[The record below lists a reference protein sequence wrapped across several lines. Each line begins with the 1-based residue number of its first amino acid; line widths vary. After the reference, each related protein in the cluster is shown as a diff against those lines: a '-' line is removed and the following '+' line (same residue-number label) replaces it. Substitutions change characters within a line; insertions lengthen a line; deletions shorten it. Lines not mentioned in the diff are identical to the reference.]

1 MRDLFLV
8 SFPILSSIIITPL
21 IGALIALFVKGE
33 EKAISKNVRE
43 LALWTTLVELVL
55 VIILI
60 IQFDFNNSNFQ
71 FIEKKSILDKFSISY
86 HLGVDA
92 ISLIFIL
99 LTTFLFPLCFFYT
112 KLSIKFRTREFVIA
126 MLFLEALTIGVF
138 CSLDIVLFY
147 IFFESLLIPMFL
159 IIGIWGGKNR
169 IFSSF
174 KFFLY
179 TLAGSVFFLISIIF
193 MAYTSNTTS
202 IIELDNYYFDVH
214 VQKWLWLGMFL
225 SFAIKVPMWPFHT
238 WLPDAHVEA
247 PTIGSMI
254 LAGILLKVG
263 GFAFLRISL
272 PILPEA
278 SSYFSTFVVL
288 LSAIAV
294 IYTSLVAFAQTD
306 IKKLIAYSSVAH
318 MGYVTAG
325 IFSISEV
332 GIQGSLFQMISH
344 GIVSAG
350 LFLSIG
356 ILYERTGSR
365 TLNDYNLLIKSM
377 PIFSVLFII
386 LVLSSVGLPGTSGF
400 IGELLVVLGI
410 FKNFLIFGLFV
421 SSGIILGA
429 IYMMSLVRKIIFT
442 IDKGIIETELTDLKG
457 LEISLMLCLVAF
469 TLLLGLYPN
478 IILSFTETSTIN
490 LLTNFK

>member
-1 MRDLFLV
+1 MIT
-8 SFPILSSIIITPL
+8 FPLLSTIIIVPL
-21 IGALIALFVKGE
+21 IGAIIAFLIKGDE
-33 EKAISKNVRE
+33 ANVSKNLRE
-43 LALWTTLVELVL
+43 LAIWTSLVVL
-55 VIILI
+55 VISIIILL
-60 IQFDFNNSNFQ
+60 QFDLNSQNFQ
-71 FIEKKSILDKFSISY
+71 FIEKKTILSKFDISY
-86 HLGVDA
+86 HLGVDSV
-92 ISLIFIL
+92 SLIFIL
-99 LTTFLFPLCFFYT
+99 LTTTLFPICFLYS

-126 MLFLEALTIGVF
+126 MLALEALTLGVF

-202 IIELDNYYFDVH
+202 IPQLDNYYFDVYL
-214 VQKWLWLGMFL
+214 QKWLWFGMFL

-254 LAGILLKVG
+254 LAGVLLKVG
-263 GFAFLRISL
+263 AFAFLRISL

-278 SSYFSTFVVL
+278 SIYFSSFIMT

-294 IYTSLVAFAQTD
+294 VYTSIVAFAQTD

-325 IFSISEV
+325 IFSISKI

-356 ILYERTGSR
+356 LLYERTKSR
-365 TLNDYNLLIKSM
+365 IMDDYNLIIKSM
-377 PIFSVLFII
+377 PIFSLFFIV

-400 IGELLVVLGI
+400 IGELLVVIGV
-410 FKNFLIFGLFV
+410 FKNFLILGFII

-429 IYMMSLVRKIIFT
+429 VYMMSLVRKIIFT
-442 IDKGIIETELTDLKG
+442 GSNSSTVTELTDLNV
-457 LEISLMLCLVAF
+457 LEILLMLFLVFF
-469 TLLLGLYPN
+469 TLLLGLFPN
-478 IILSFTETSTIN
+478 IILNITETSVIEI
-490 LLTNFK
+490 LKNFN

>member
-1 MRDLFLV
+1 ML
-8 SFPILSSIIITPL
+8 SFPLLSAIIIIPL
-21 IGALIALFVKGE
+21 VGALIALFIKGE
-33 EKAISKNVRE
+33 ESFISKNVRE
-43 LALWTTLVELVL
+43 LAIWTSVVELILTV
-55 VIILI
+55 ILI
-60 IQFDFNNSNFQ
+60 LQFDFNSSDFQ
-71 FIEKKSILDKFSISY
+71 FIEKKNILTKFGISY
-86 HLGVDA
+86 HLGVDS

-99 LTTFLFPLCFFYT
+99 LTTSLFSLCLLYT
-112 KLSIKFRTREFVIA
+112 KLSIKFRTKEFIIS
-126 MLFLEALTIGVF
+126 MLCLEALTVGVF

-159 IIGIWGGKNR
+159 IIGIWGGNNR

-179 TLAGSVFFLISIIF
+179 TLAGSVFFLIAIIF
-193 MAYTSNTTS
+193 IAYTANTTS
-202 IIELDNYYFDVH
+202 IVELDNYYFDSY
-214 VQKWLWLGMFL
+214 VQKWLWFGMFL

-263 GFAFLRISL
+263 GYAFLRISL
-272 PILPEA
+272 PVLPEA
-278 SSYFSTFVVL
+278 SAYFSNFIIL
-288 LSAIAV
+288 LSSVAV

-325 IFSISEV
+325 IFSISV
-332 GIQGSLFQMISH
+332 TGIQGALFQMLSH

-365 TLNDYNLLIKSM
+365 ILKDYNLLIRTM

-400 IGELLVVLGI
+400 IGELLVVLGV
-410 FKNFLIFGLFV
+410 FKNFLIFGIFV
-421 SSGIILGA
+421 ASGIILGA

-442 IDKGIIETELTDLKG
+442 TDNNLMITEIKDIEP
-457 LEISLMLCLVAF
+457 LEILLVFCLVF
-469 TLLLGLYPN
+469 LTLFLGLYPN
-478 IILSFTETSTIN
+478 IVLNFTEPATIN
-490 LLTNFK
+490 LLNNFD

>member
-1 MRDLFLV
+1 MV
-8 SFPILSSIIITPL
+8 SFPILSSIIIIPL
-21 IGALIALFVKGE
+21 IGAIIALFIKSD
-33 EKAISKNVRE
+33 EKSVSKNVRE
-43 LALWTTLVELVL
+43 LALWTSIVELIITI
-55 VIILI
+55 IILV
-60 IQFDFNNSNFQ
+60 QFNFGSTEFQ
-71 FIEKKSILDKFSISY
+71 FVEKKSILSKFDISY
-86 HLGVDA
+86 HLGIDS
-92 ISLIFIL
+92 ISLVFIL
-99 LTTFLFPLCFFYT
+99 LTTFLFPICFFYT

-126 MLFLEALTIGVF
+126 MLFLEALTVGVF

-193 MAYTSNTTS
+193 IAYTSNTTS
-202 IIELDNYYFDVH
+202 IVDLDNYYFDAYI
-214 VQKWLWLGMFL
+214 QKWLWLGMFL

-254 LAGILLKVG
+254 LAGVLLKVG

-278 SSYFSTFVVL
+278 SSYFSTLVVL
-288 LSAIAV
+288 LSAVAV
-294 IYTSLVAFAQTD
+294 VYTSLVAFAQTD

-325 IFSISEV
+325 IFSMSKV
-332 GIQGSLFQMISH
+332 GIQGALFQMLSH

-365 TLNDYNLLIKSM
+365 TLKDYNLLLKSM
-377 PIFSVLFII
+377 PVFSVLFII

-400 IGELLVVLGI
+400 IGELLVVLGV
-410 FKNFLIFGLFV
+410 FKNYLIFGLFI
-421 SSGIILGA
+421 STGIVLGA
-429 IYMMSLVRKIIFT
+429 AYMMSLVRKIIFT
-442 IDKGIIETELTDLKG
+442 IDKDLIKTELNDLTKS
-457 LEISLMLCLVAF
+457 EILLMLFLAF
-469 TLLLGLYPN
+469 CTLFLGLYPN
-478 IILSFTETSTIN
+478 FILNFTEISTLN

>member
-1 MRDLFLV
+1 
-8 SFPILSSIIITPL
+8 
-21 IGALIALFVKGE
+21 
-33 EKAISKNVRE
+33 
-43 LALWTTLVELVL
+43 
-55 VIILI
+55 
-60 IQFDFNNSNFQ
+60 
-71 FIEKKSILDKFSISY
+71 
-86 HLGVDA
+86 
-92 ISLIFIL
+92 
-99 LTTFLFPLCFFYT
+99 
-112 KLSIKFRTREFVIA
+112 
-126 MLFLEALTIGVF
+126 
-138 CSLDIVLFY
+138 
-147 IFFESLLIPMFL
+147 
-159 IIGIWGGKNR
+159 
-169 IFSSF
+169 
-174 KFFLY
+174 
-179 TLAGSVFFLISIIF
+179 
-193 MAYTSNTTS
+193 
-202 IIELDNYYFDVH
+202 
-214 VQKWLWLGMFL
+214 MFL

-294 IYTSLVAFAQTD
+294 VYTSLVAFAQTD

-325 IFSISEV
+325 IFSITEI

-365 TLNDYNLLIKSM
+365 VLKDYNLLIKSM

-421 SSGIILGA
+421 STGIILGA

-442 IDKGIIETELTDLKG
+442 IDKDIIETELTDLKG
-457 LEISLMLCLVAF
+457 LEILLMLFLVAF

-478 IILSFTETSTIN
+478 IILGFTETSTIN

>member
-1 MRDLFLV
+1 LV

-21 IGALIALFVKGE
+21 IGAIIALFVKGE
-33 EKAISKNVRE
+33 EKAISKNLRE
-43 LALWTTLVELVL
+43 LALWTSLVELVL

-60 IQFDFNNSNFQ
+60 IQFDYNNSAFQ
-71 FIEKKSILDKFSISY
+71 FIEKKGILNKFSISY

-99 LTTFLFPLCFFYT
+99 LTTFLFPFCFFYT

-202 IIELDNYYFDVH
+202 IVELDNYYFDVYI
-214 VQKWLWLGMFL
+214 QKWLWFGMFL

-278 SSYFSTFVVL
+278 SSYFSTFVVF

-294 IYTSLVAFAQTD
+294 VYTSLVAFAQTD

-325 IFSISEV
+325 IFSLTEI

-365 TLNDYNLLIKSM
+365 ILKDYNLLIKSM

-410 FKNFLIFGLFV
+410 FKNFLIFGIFV
-421 SSGIILGA
+421 STGIILGA

-442 IDKGIIETELTDLKG
+442 IDKDIIETALIDLKG

-478 IILSFTETSTIN
+478 IILGFTEISTIN

>member
-1 MRDLFLV
+1 MV
-8 SFPILSSIIITPL
+8 SFPLLSSIILVPL
-21 IGALIALFVKGE
+21 IGAIIAFFIKGE
-33 EKAISKNVRE
+33 EKSISKNLRE
-43 LALWTTLVELVL
+43 LAVWTSLVELIL
-55 VIILI
+55 SIILVF
-60 IQFDFNNSNFQ
+60 QFDYSNYNFQ
-71 FIEKKSILDKFSISY
+71 FIEEKNILAKFNISY
-86 HLGVDA
+86 HLGIDA

-99 LTTFLFPLCFFYT
+99 LTTTLFPICFIYT
-112 KLSIKFRTREFVIA
+112 KLSITFRTREFVIA
-126 MLFLEALTIGVF
+126 MLVLEALIIGVF

-179 TLAGSVFFLISIIF
+179 TLAGSVFFLISIIVI
-193 MAYTSNTTS
+193 AYTSNTTS
-202 IIELDNYYFDVH
+202 IPQLDSYYFDAYL
-214 VQKWLWLGMFL
+214 QKWLWMGMFL

-254 LAGILLKVG
+254 LAGVLLKVG
-263 GFAFLRISL
+263 AFAFLRISL

-278 SSYFSTFVVL
+278 SSYFANYVII

-294 IYTSLVAFAQTD
+294 IYTSIVAFAQTD

-325 IFSISEV
+325 IFSITKI

-344 GIVSAG
+344 GIVSVG

-356 ILYERTGSR
+356 LLYERTKSR
-365 TLNDYNLLIKSM
+365 IMSDYNLLIKTM
-377 PIFSVLFII
+377 PIFSVFFVV

-400 IGELLVVLGI
+400 IGELLVVIGV
-410 FKNFLIFGLFV
+410 FKNFMILGFFISTGL
-421 SSGIILGA
+421 ILGA
-429 IYMMSLVRKIIFT
+429 VYMMSLVRKIIFT
-442 IDKGIIETELTDLKG
+442 NINNTTVTKVTDLNSV
-457 LEISLMLCLVAF
+457 EILLMLFLVLC
-469 TLLLGLYPN
+469 TLLLGLAPN
-478 IILSFTETSTIN
+478 IILNITEISVIK
-490 LLTNFK
+490 LLTNFN